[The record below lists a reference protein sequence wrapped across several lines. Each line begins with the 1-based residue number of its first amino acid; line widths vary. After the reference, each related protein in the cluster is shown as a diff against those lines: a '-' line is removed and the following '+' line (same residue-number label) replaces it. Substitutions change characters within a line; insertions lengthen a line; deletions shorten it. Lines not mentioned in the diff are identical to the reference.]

1 MTARLI
7 DSTNK
12 MMLMRYAGQTSTL
25 VVDGQAY
32 FGETFSSIFH
42 TSAIIDYEMHNGR
55 ILYLYT
61 LNSTYTFEI
70 ITGIFDVTG
79 IRKIDDELIRLHCE
93 QRDSAYKKWWCQI
106 EGPGFLDNVISSITL
121 PSAMKKSDAELY
133 IMKHD
138 LRDDQEGCFIKIL
151 LSPLILD

>member
-1 MTARLI
+1 MTAKLI

-12 MMLMRYAGQTSTL
+12 MILMRYAGQINTL
-25 VVDGQAY
+25 VIDGQAY

-42 TSAIIDYEMHNGR
+42 TSAIIDYEMYNGK

-70 ITGIFDVTG
+70 ITGAFDATG
-79 IRKIDDELIRLHCE
+79 IRKINDELIQLHRK
-93 QRDSAYKKWWCQI
+93 QRDTTYKKWWCQI
-106 EGPGFLDNVISSITL
+106 ESPGFLDNLISTITL
-121 PSAMKKSDAELY
+121 PLEMKKADAELY

-151 LSPLILD
+151 LSPLITE